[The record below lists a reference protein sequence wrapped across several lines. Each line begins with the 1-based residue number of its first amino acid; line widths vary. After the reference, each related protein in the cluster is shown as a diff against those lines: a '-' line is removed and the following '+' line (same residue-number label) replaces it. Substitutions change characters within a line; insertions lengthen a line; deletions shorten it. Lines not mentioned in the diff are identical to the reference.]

1 MKKLTRYFSKF
12 EIFIWVVSVLLIIL
26 SFLIFDRSGYMYTL
40 ASILGVTAIL
50 LNAKGNPI
58 GQGLMVIFSI
68 VYGTISFSFG
78 YYGEMITYIGMSLP
92 MSVFALISWLR
103 NPFKGNRNQVE
114 VNRISK
120 KETAFMVVLTATV
133 TVGFYFIL
141 KAFDTANLIPSTLS
155 VATSFG
161 AVYLT
166 ARRSP
171 YFSVAYALND
181 IVLIVLWSLAIP
193 NDISCV
199 SVVVC
204 FIMFL
209 VNDVYAFINWRKIE
223 IKQRTEKQLTE

>member
-1 MKKLTRYFSKF
+1 MKKFKSYFSLF
-12 EIFIWVVSVLLIIL
+12 EIFIWVISVLLIIL

-68 VYGTISFSFG
+68 VYGIISFSFG
-78 YYGEMITYIGMSLP
+78 YYGEMATYMGMTLP
-92 MSVFALISWLR
+92 MSVFSLVAWLR
-103 NPFKGNRNQVE
+103 NPFKGNKSQVE

-120 KETAFMVVLTATV
+120 RETAFMVILTTV
-133 TVGFYFIL
+133 ITVGFYFIL
-141 KAFDTANLIPSTLS
+141 KAFNTANLIPSTLS
-155 VATSFG
+155 VATSFS

-181 IVLIVLWSLAIP
+181 IVLIILWGLAVAH
-193 NDISCV
+193 DISYI

-204 FIMFL
+204 FVMFL
-209 VNDVYAFINWRKIE
+209 INDVYAFINWRKME
-223 IKQRTEKQLTE
+223 IKQRTSD